1 MFELNNTYPLN
12 RLNDFNIKYVSLI
25 SKYKGRWVICHHKE
39 KDCWNCPGGGIE
51 AGESPIQAA
60 KRELFEETSTV
71 QADFHP
77 LYIYEILSD
86 SGLSYGIQYYCE
98 IKELKELP
106 DFEMDKIDFVN
117 IPAILHYLFHLQKI
131 VDYNQ
136 DNLPLLILLLFLHSL
151 QRNYLILLH
160 ILFQLLPL

>member
-51 AGESPIQAA
+51 AGESPIQTA
-60 KRELFEETSTV
+60 KRELFEETGTV

-106 DFEMDKIDFVN
+106 DFEMDKIDFVDQLPYEKMKTPQVHTRLISDIEN
-117 IPAILHYLFHLQKI
+117 ILKYDIF
-131 VDYNQ
+131 N
-136 DNLPLLILLLFLHSL
+136 
-151 QRNYLILLH
+151 
-160 ILFQLLPL
+160 

>member
-1 MFELNNTYPLN
+1 MSELNNTYPLN

-51 AGESPIQAA
+51 AGESPIQTA
-60 KRELFEETSTV
+60 KRELFEETGTV

-106 DFEMDKIDFVN
+106 DFEMDKIDFVDQLPYEKMKTPQVHTRLISDIEN
-117 IPAILHYLFHLQKI
+117 ILKYDIF
-131 VDYNQ
+131 N
-136 DNLPLLILLLFLHSL
+136 
-151 QRNYLILLH
+151 
-160 ILFQLLPL
+160 

>member
-39 KDCWNCPGGGIE
+39 KDYWNCPGGGIE
-51 AGESPIQAA
+51 AGESPIQVA
-60 KRELFEETSTV
+60 KRELFEETGTV

-106 DFEMDKIDFVN
+106 DFEMDRIDFVDQLPYEKMKTPQVHTRLISDIEN
-117 IPAILHYLFHLQKI
+117 ILKYDIF
-131 VDYNQ
+131 N
-136 DNLPLLILLLFLHSL
+136 
-151 QRNYLILLH
+151 
-160 ILFQLLPL
+160 